1 MNHESNFD
9 DTRGT
14 AGPGNPPI
22 KPLSMGSGRTRVK
35 LELKYQG
42 RDQLLLITGGRVR
55 VWAAELAK
63 TASATEPGC
72 SIAC

>member
-14 AGPGNPPI
+14 ADPGNPPI
-22 KPLSMGSGRTRVK
+22 KPLIMGSGRTRVK

-55 VWAAELAK
+55 VWAVELAE
-63 TASATEPGC
+63 TASATDPGC
-72 SIAC
+72 STAC